1 MSGDSAHLGEAMINA
16 VQVRVD
22 EFNAGDGLN
31 GKLIDLSVYDDEN
44 SPDKAVE
51 IAKEIAAHGEILL
64 VIGHRTSGASIAA
77 ASIYQENRIPAISGT
92 ATADELTANNPWY
105 FRVVYS
111 NRLQADFIANYINSI
126 LEYKT
131 ATLVSTDSVY
141 AKSLANAFSSSVDAL
156 PLEISHRFEVDGAS
170 PDIDLDMADIV
181 AALSLAPD
189 SGIVFL
195 AMNAANTAH
204 FVREMRNSGFALP
217 VIGPDSINQRFPS
230 NFEPDPILKT
240 SPGDFTDQIY
250 ATTSMIW
257 NVASEEAVGFRNT
270 FRARF
275 GRSPDSGAALYY
287 DAASVA
293 VNAIENADLSG
304 DDLAADREKIRSYLA
319 GINTRI
325 AAFDGITG
333 KIYFDGAGNAVKTV
347 PVGVFELSEF
357 ISRLF
362 SSNRFK
368 TRLWFLTFIT
378 SWKREKLFHL
388 QMDTCMRP
396 RSFISALI

>member
-31 GKLIDLSVYDDEN
+31 GKLIDISVYDDEN

-77 ASIYQENRIPAISGT
+77 APIYQENRIPAISGT
-92 ATADELTANNPWY
+92 ATADELTLNNPWY

-141 AKSLANAFSSSVDAL
+141 TKSLANAFSSSVDAL

-195 AMNAANTAH
+195 GMNAANAAH

-240 SPGDFTDQIY
+240 SPRLACIPHWGMSSQGKK
-250 ATTSMIW
+250 
-257 NVASEEAVGFRNT
+257 SE
-270 FRARF
+270 
-275 GRSPDSGAALYY
+275 
-287 DAASVA
+287 
-293 VNAIENADLSG
+293 
-304 DDLAADREKIRSYLA
+304 
-319 GINTRI
+319 
-325 AAFDGITG
+325 
-333 KIYFDGAGNAVKTV
+333 V
-347 PVGVFELSEF
+347 PVG
-357 ISRLF
+357 
-362 SSNRFK
+362 
-368 TRLWFLTFIT
+368 TR
-378 SWKREKLFHL
+378 R
-388 QMDTCMRP
+388 
-396 RSFISALI
+396 